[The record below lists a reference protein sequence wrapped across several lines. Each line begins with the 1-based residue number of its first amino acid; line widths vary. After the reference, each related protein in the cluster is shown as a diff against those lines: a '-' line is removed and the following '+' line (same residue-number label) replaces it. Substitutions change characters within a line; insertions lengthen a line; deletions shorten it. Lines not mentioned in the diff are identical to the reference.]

1 MTLELENISFRYKSG
16 DEKAFLLNGVSF
28 TAEKGK
34 ITALIGSN
42 GAGKTTLFNIISG
55 FEKHFSGSIKYNEQ
69 NISHLPSYKIARLN
83 ILRMFQN
90 PQMMKDLTLL
100 ENIVMVAQDH
110 CEGENPFLAPLFNK
124 RIKRYEQQKTERAKR
139 LLNKFFEGCPEELDK
154 YLSKLNDCATDLS
167 LGEQR
172 IMDFIGLL
180 MNIPNPEEKET
191 LLLLDEPTSGISIA
205 NIENMKKVLRSITV
219 HNNVTT
225 LMISHDMGFVRDL
238 ADTCVYLDH
247 ITGTTLLMAS
257 PDEVLSNESVRKNYL
272 GYGEIVDHK

>member
-1 MTLELENISFRYKSG
+1 MTLKLDNIRFSYQTG
-16 DEKAFLLNGVSF
+16 DEKTFLLNGVSF

-34 ITALIGSN
+34 ITALVGSN
-42 GAGKTTLFNIISG
+42 GAGKTTFFNIISG
-55 FEKHFSGSIKYNEQ
+55 FEKRFSGSIWYNGQ

-90 PQMMKDLTLL
+90 PQMMKDQTLL

-110 CEGENPFLAPLFNK
+110 CEGEDPFVAPLFNK
-124 RIKRYEQQKTERAKR
+124 RIKRFEQEKAERAKS
-139 LLNKFFEGCPEELDK
+139 LLNMFFEGCPEELDK
-154 YLSKLNDCATDLS
+154 YLSKLNDSATDLS

-180 MNIPNPEEKET
+180 MNIPNPEESEA
-191 LLLLDEPTSGISIA
+191 LLLLDEPTSGINIA
-205 NIENMKKVLRSITV
+205 NIEIMKRVLRNLTK
-219 HNNVTT
+219 HNNVSV

-247 ITGTTLLMAS
+247 ITGTTHLTAS